1 METAQTT
8 DSRNIVR
15 IPFVIACGM
24 VAVNLLTAMSLWTT
38 LPERFP
44 VHFDFSG
51 HPDRFAERS
60 SFEFFLLPA
69 LSLFLT
75 GLLLGITHF
84 ADRLADSH
92 PEWINVPNK
101 ERFLALRADQRK
113 LAMEPVRIALS
124 WIAAYLNG
132 LFLYILIGTER
143 VANGAWST
151 LPSWPVLVFVAFVF
165 GTVIHLVVRANRVV
179 AALSLDGAKK

>member
-8 DSRNIVR
+8 ENRNSAR
-15 IPFVIACGM
+15 IPFLIACGM
-24 VAVNLLTAMSLWTT
+24 VAVNQLTAMSVWTT

-44 VHFDFSG
+44 VHFDLSG

-60 SFEFFLLPA
+60 SFEFFLLPI

-75 GLLLGITHF
+75 VLLLGITRLL
-84 ADRLADSH
+84 DRLADSH

-101 ERFLALRADQRK
+101 ERFLALRVDQRK
-113 LAMEPVRIALS
+113 LAMQPVRIALS
-124 WIAAYLNG
+124 WIAVYLNG

-151 LPSWPVLVFVAFVF
+151 LPSWPVLVFVALVI
-165 GTVIHLVVRANRVV
+165 GTVIRLIVRANRVV
-179 AALSLDGAKK
+179 SALSLDGATK